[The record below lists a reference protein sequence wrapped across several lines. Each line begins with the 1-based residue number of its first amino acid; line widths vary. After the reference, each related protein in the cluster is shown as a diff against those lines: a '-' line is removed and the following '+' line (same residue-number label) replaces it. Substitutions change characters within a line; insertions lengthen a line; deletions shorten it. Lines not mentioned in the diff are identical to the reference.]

1 MKVNIYYGGRGII
14 DDPTIYVIN
23 KMQEVF
29 EELRVEVT
37 RYNLYEQK
45 NAIATLPQTLKEAD
59 GIILASTVEWYGV
72 GGYMYQFLDACWQ
85 YADKTRIATMYMQP
99 VVMSTTYGEKEGK
112 LTLEAAWELLGGLPC
127 EGLCGYV
134 SDLMSFEMNKEYTA
148 IIEKKAE
155 NLYRAIS
162 QKAKSMPGSNQAV
175 RQTVLKSNGLD
186 LTPQETEQL
195 SNYASDDSFIKRQK
209 EDIEELASMFKNKL
223 GQALADDNSKVIN
236 AFTRSFT
243 PVREFAANYML
254 IIEGNDK
261 NLLIKVNEKD
271 LSCYF
276 GPTEEDV
283 DVIGKLPLSS
293 LEKIMAGKQTFQGA
307 FMTGAMSAKGNF
319 KTLKTLD
326 QLFRF

>member
-45 NAIATLPQTLKEAD
+45 NAIATLPQTLKDAD

-85 YADKTRIATMYMQP
+85 FADKSKIAGMYMQP

-134 SDLMSFEMNKEYTA
+134 SDLMSFEMNKEYTS

-162 QKAKSMPGSNQAV
+162 QKSKSMPGSNQAV

-195 SNYASDDSFIKRQK
+195 SNYASDDTFIKRQK

-223 GQALADDNSKVIN
+223 GQAPADEGSKIIN
-236 AFTRSFT
+236 AFTKSCT
-243 PVREFAANYML
+243 PSRDFAANYML
-254 IIEGNDK
+254 IIEGSDK

-283 DVIGKLPLSS
+283 DVIGKLPMSS

>member
-134 SDLMSFEMNKEYTA
+134 SDMMSFEMNKEYTA

-223 GQALADDNSKVIN
+223 GQTPSDDNSKIIN
-236 AFTRSFT
+236 AFTKCFT
-243 PVREFAANYML
+243 PARDFSANYML

-283 DVIGKLPLSS
+283 DVIGKLPMAS